1 MEEEEE
7 EAAAPAAAAARRY
20 GWIVVVKRRGGSSSG
35 KFQVASPPD
44 LLIYHVPA
52 WLSYVSNVECRLIS
66 YLCTIKYQAVYPHS
80 LNVYCMPAS
89 L

>member
-7 EAAAPAAAAARRY
+7 EAAAAARRY

-52 WLSYVSNVECRLIS
+52 WLSYVSNVECILIS